1 MKQKLLTFLW
11 AVLAVGLAQAWG
23 QTPDFSAVNADGVTL
38 YYKLLDSGTE
48 VAVYPKGDPSS
59 STSGNRYSAEAIH
72 IPAKVSHP
80 NGTSYDVVAIGYR
93 AFYYGAVK
101 EITLPA
107 SIRTIEGEAFR
118 FCGVREMTLPEG
130 LTAMNGERH
139 FTNSTMLHTVHI
151 PASLKHIPNYAFN
164 DCSALATVTF
174 AGMPESIGAQVF
186 KGTAL
191 WRNSP
196 DGLVTLM
203 DGRILLGYKGSLE
216 PNTTLTIPEGVE
228 VMAES
233 AFASDLPTK
242 TNLTGVSF
250 PSTLRMIPTGA
261 FNGCGLY
268 TLTIPEHIER
278 IGLLAFANNSM
289 LGTVNLNADSCYM
302 VVNYNAGVFTGSNF
316 IANLN
321 IGDRV
326 RHIPAGFAGT
336 GIRQLTIPAGVQSM
350 ARSAF
355 KGCKMLTSVTWD
367 AADCLLDAGSGRT
380 YPPFEGCTTLASVAF
395 GEGVQAVPD
404 YLFSGAT
411 SLASVTFPS
420 GLTHIGLEAF
430 YNTGFTS
437 VTIPATLQEIGG
449 GAFGNCSKLTSVTW
463 NATNCAFTQSSR
475 NGDTPFAESAI
486 TTVTLGDGVTAIPA
500 HLFRELGT
508 LTTVNWSD
516 AVTQIGEQAFCST
529 GLQSV
534 TIPAGVTEIGR
545 NAFADCSALASVT
558 WNAHYLPTD
567 DPFNNSP
574 FSTFIYNAPQVAD
587 AIGNPYFLSSHR
599 DLTAVT
605 IGEDVRR
612 IPSRLFFDCES
623 LQGPVNI
630 PEEVEEVGY
639 YAFRPTTLLTGKRF
653 GITVSLDPT
662 SCDTWADVYL
672 YARVNADYTDYDLL
686 GAMPGV
692 KLEAPYTYT
701 FPIPYGSCD
710 VYEVAGGGTQT
721 ECHNDPVRLVFSDG
735 AGNRTKEVET
745 LEGGT
750 FRLLSQSGTD
760 ISVGVSGGSSV
771 PPAADKT
778 VTLTDAGYEEA
789 FDNTLGDFTVFDAAR
804 LSGSDAAIWQ
814 ADRNGYAKASG
825 YIGGNTPA
833 ESWLVSPAFDCT
845 EVEYLSLYFEHTFGY
860 VNDVTDPADFF
871 ALLVTTD
878 GQTWTE
884 VPITAWPAYG
894 EGAKWWQFLNV
905 RLDLADY
912 RSAQT
917 RFAFRYT
924 STDVVAATWEVRNFS
939 LTTIEMG
946 GGNWGASDGPFPSS
960 HGYLY
965 DVNGDGRMEYFV
977 DDYPNVQQYSFDGS
991 YLATIPTGHYL
1002 FALDDMDNDGVLD
1015 IICSQA
1021 GGANQEHGIYV
1032 HGLDGAVKSSFPGV
1046 IDSGTYMVMLD
1057 ANSDGRQDFYIEERI
1072 RINGQH
1078 TPFQVIYYQQPDGS
1092 FVRQELTI
1100 LDDPTEVD
1108 NALFGQYGA
1117 NATVTQPINFSGVAL
1132 AKSAGRDGS
1141 VPAGR
1146 VMRKTRSAELFYG
1159 NTSPVAVD
1167 VNLDGYPDLI
1177 NLNNGDALLS
1187 VGDGRYYYG
1196 SFEGQ
1201 TTVKDLNGDGMPDF
1215 ILYDEESRIVTL
1227 FLYEGNN
1234 SFKKQTL
1241 MQNLNITGIYTYD
1254 FDHDGDVDIL
1264 LPFDYTDSSQ
1274 YAYLVF
1280 FENEGGNTFSKREQ
1294 PFDQGRALSFIG
1306 GGDVDNDGKF
1316 EVVCREGNNIFLV
1329 DCEQTFNVGAQ
1340 SEVIATVPDPKD
1352 YGYEGDYRFTIG
1364 DFNND
1369 GLMEWWGGIDFTTS
1383 WSGGTPYSTR
1393 EVGQFAA
1400 ATPNTA
1406 PQQQGTPSYV
1416 YDPAVN
1422 MLRVEWPAGADA
1434 ENSACDLTYALRIG
1448 TKPGLGD
1455 VWVAH
1460 ADANGRRLRPGEGNA
1475 GYNTYALVS
1484 TAGWKKGTYYIA
1496 VQAVDANGL
1505 GGAWSE
1511 EVTFEY
1517 TGLVASVTLSADYM
1531 NLLDTLIVTTSLPY
1545 DETLDYA
1552 WNFGDGG
1559 RSVGREGNR
1568 WQVVFDHAG
1577 RKTLGLTLTD
1587 ADGLMAVATEQT
1599 VDVYPIAWEADSLTH
1614 DRVQYSDG
1622 LYLDLDGN
1630 GTLDLVGQSTVLLP
1644 NGEVQDLKGVFEN
1657 KENNNRFTKVGRIY
1671 NTDLDPSTN
1680 GYYLVPI
1687 DYNMDGKPDFMGTTN
1702 KGNLFVNLG
1711 SFDFDFDT
1719 KAVSLQPIDPYAYT
1733 GMTEYTLHQIEYRRD
1748 FNNDDYPDAWMSA
1761 GVWMNQGDNLTF
1773 VQTRVGDLNPDTN
1786 SAYQVFD
1793 FDRDGYVDLLI
1804 EEYDQLP
1811 TPTRTDQVLYR
1822 NRGDGTFERVVLY
1835 SKAWKSNSYQD
1846 YRFFDLNND
1855 GYPDMLWSI
1864 QPGLQG
1870 GVLETGSIHIVLGDA
1885 SMNYAGKEE
1894 IVIDGYGMR
1903 NLPSE
1908 DNRLYDM
1915 DNNGWLD
1922 LPVKATDGF
1931 TTAVD
1936 GVTVHLQTADGT
1948 LYFYPN
1954 WETVFER
1961 EQSYSFS
1968 GDIKYGNNHPPF
1980 ADLNGDGL
1988 PDGGSSLMRTKHTNE
2003 APAAPTNVR
2012 AMQQVST
2019 VLLQWDA
2026 ATDAETPAA
2035 HLRYNVSLKRKG
2047 ATGADSYILSPLNEG
2062 SDVAAA
2068 IPGYP
2073 YRTATRMEVPASR
2086 FTVGEEYELRVQAI
2100 DLWNAHS
2107 PFSQTFTF
2115 RMESQ
2120 VAIDAPAET
2129 CTEQPVTLTYQG
2141 TESGTPQWEAGE
2153 GGEVLEATGNTA
2165 SMTWSTPGVKTIC
2178 VTVGGLTTERS
2189 IMVHAAADLTLDLPT
2204 TLLAGGVTYFTL
2216 PDVFADPSNQVSF
2229 YSPAY
2234 DNGQSPIY
2242 IGTYQTDNEGMIEV
2256 VDGAYYD
2263 ETINIE
2269 RKPGTREARLRIDE
2283 PGTFVLE
2290 VRYEDPVC
2298 GLTVEPLTLE
2308 VLDVQPAISLV
2319 GVADGKNCVY
2329 WDAAGIDP
2337 MFDAVL
2343 VYREVGATDH
2353 FVQVGEA
2360 PVSDG
2365 QFIDPTSDPS
2375 VRKSRYCI
2383 ALRTADGQVSGRS
2396 TVHGSVHVMLNQ
2408 GLAPNSVNIVW
2419 TSYEGGVVDEYAI
2432 LRGTS
2437 PETLEVLTT
2446 ASGYETSYTDLS
2458 RPEGDVYYAV
2468 QYDALYQP
2476 RTATKRAQR
2485 AAPVAVGRSNVV
2497 NANASATI
2505 TLADAVN
2512 VLVVESDGSLHP
2524 QQTELHLYAEVL
2536 PAAATY
2542 KRVNWQIVSGSHLAT
2557 LSDAG
2562 VLTYTGN
2569 GENGTVRVKATTID
2583 GSACT
2588 ATKDIPVDGFGGDTP
2603 SDVPVQSITLTAPT
2617 TSLSPSQPTVQLE
2630 VQVLPANATDKGYS
2644 WSIPSGSQVVGVSA
2658 TGLVTAK
2665 GVNGTATIRATAAD
2679 GSGVY
2684 GEITLT
2690 ASGFGEPSA
2699 QEAAPLLPTADVLV
2713 YSHNRTL
2720 VVKYAEGL
2728 ALDLF
2733 DLSGRHL
2740 KHVDEALEEEVM
2752 DGIDPGLYLLYIE
2765 GHGSRKV
2772 VVK

>member
-11 AVLAVGLAQAWG
+11 AVLAVGLAQASVVTILPG
-23 QTPDFSAVNADGVTL
+23 EHDAQDGYFSFIFAEGFMVEVSDGICSSDMITLRNGGATLGFFASNDETLITSIRITVVSGDPANRISGSGYVADGEMGTWTGSATQVVLTNNAADWVGIQKIEVATNGSVL
-38 YYKLLDSGTE
+38 DPIDSGDEPDNPYVFDCSGTIVE
-48 VAVYPKGDPSS
+48 GSDSLVVTTPVATFVQHKGEGVNRPAYVSPWRIYKNNTVTIRMAEGYVLQDVQITMEAGRPIETLTYSES
-59 STSGNRYSAEAIH
+59 ALGAQLDETHYLINNLPGNVTSFTITNTGEQTRWEQI
-72 IPAKVSHP
+72 
-80 NGTSYDVVAIGYR
+80 AIGYSFFDENASVVVSPAR
-93 AFYYGAVK
+93 VDFGSFTVDNVNSRRLTVK
-101 EITLPA
+101 
-107 SIRTIEGEAFR
+107 
-118 FCGVREMTLPEG
+118 
-130 LTAMNGERH
+130 
-139 FTNSTMLHTVHI
+139 
-151 PASLKHIPNYAFN
+151 
-164 DCSALATVTF
+164 
-174 AGMPESIGAQVF
+174 AQH
-186 KGTAL
+186 A
-191 WRNSP
+191 
-196 DGLVTLM
+196 
-203 DGRILLGYKGSLE
+203 
-216 PNTTLTIPEGVE
+216 TTLESMSVSAPFAVSGAACPVPLAEGQSL
-228 VMAES
+228 ALTLS
-233 AFASDLPTK
+233 AQPTE
-242 TNLTGVSF
+242 TGTF
-250 PSTLRMIPTGA
+250 EDTLR
-261 FNGCGLY
+261 
-268 TLTIPEHIER
+268 
-278 IGLLAFANNSM
+278 LAFAD
-289 LGTVNLNADSCYM
+289 TICK
-302 VVNYNAGVFTGSNF
+302 
-316 IANLN
+316 
-321 IGDRV
+321 
-326 RHIPAGFAGT
+326 IP
-336 GIRQLTIPAGVQSM
+336 V
-350 ARSAF
+350 
-355 KGCKMLTSVTWD
+355 K
-367 AADCLLDAGSGRT
+367 
-380 YPPFEGCTTLASVAF
+380 
-395 GEGVQAVPD
+395 
-404 YLFSGAT
+404 AT
-411 SLASVTFPS
+411 AM
-420 GLTHIGLEAF
+420 
-430 YNTGFTS
+430 
-437 VTIPATLQEIGG
+437 
-449 GAFGNCSKLTSVTW
+449 
-463 NATNCAFTQSSR
+463 
-475 NGDTPFAESAI
+475 
-486 TTVTLGDGVTAIPA
+486 
-500 HLFRELGT
+500 
-508 LTTVNWSD
+508 
-516 AVTQIGEQAFCST
+516 
-529 GLQSV
+529 
-534 TIPAGVTEIGR
+534 
-545 NAFADCSALASVT
+545 AFA
-558 WNAHYLPTD
+558 
-567 DPFNNSP
+567 F
-574 FSTFIYNAPQVAD
+574 
-587 AIGNPYFLSSHR
+587 
-599 DLTAVT
+599 
-605 IGEDVRR
+605 
-612 IPSRLFFDCES
+612 
-623 LQGPVNI
+623 
-630 PEEVEEVGY
+630 
-639 YAFRPTTLLTGKRF
+639 
-653 GITVSLDPT
+653 
-662 SCDTWADVYL
+662 
-672 YARVNADYTDYDLL
+672 
-686 GAMPGV
+686 
-692 KLEAPYTYT
+692 
-701 FPIPYGSCD
+701 
-710 VYEVAGGGTQT
+710 
-721 ECHNDPVRLVFSDG
+721 
-735 AGNRTKEVET
+735 
-745 LEGGT
+745 
-750 FRLLSQSGTD
+750 
-760 ISVGVSGGSSV
+760 
-771 PPAADKT
+771 
-778 VTLTDAGYEEA
+778 
-789 FDNTLGDFTVFDAAR
+789 
-804 LSGSDAAIWQ
+804 
-814 ADRNGYAKASG
+814 
-825 YIGGNTPA
+825 
-833 ESWLVSPAFDCT
+833 
-845 EVEYLSLYFEHTFGY
+845 
-860 VNDVTDPADFF
+860 
-871 ALLVTTD
+871 
-878 GQTWTE
+878 
-884 VPITAWPAYG
+884 
-894 EGAKWWQFLNV
+894 
-905 RLDLADY
+905 
-912 RSAQT
+912 
-917 RFAFRYT
+917 
-924 STDVVAATWEVRNFS
+924 
-939 LTTIEMG
+939 
-946 GGNWGASDGPFPSS
+946 GASDGPFPSS

-965 DVNGDGRMEYFV
+965 DVNGDGRMEYFA
-977 DDYPNVQQYSFDGS
+977 DAYPYVEQYSFDGS
-991 YLATIPTGHYL
+991 LLATIPTWHYL

-1015 IICSQA
+1015 IVCSQ
-1021 GGANQEHGIYV
+1021 GGSKENPGGVYV
-1032 HGLDGAVKSSFPGV
+1032 HGLDGALKSSFPV
-1046 IDSGTYMVMLD
+1046 ALNSKTYTMMLD
-1057 ANSDGRQDFYIEERI
+1057 ANSDGRQDFYMEVVDETYWTGS
-1072 RINGQH
+1072 NYDDSYKH
-1078 TPFQVIYYQQPDGS
+1078 FLYYQQPDGS

-1117 NATVTQPINFSGVAL
+1117 NATVTQPINFTGVAL

-1167 VNLDGYPDLI
+1167 VNLDGYPDLL
-1177 NLNNGDALLS
+1177 NLDNGDALLS

-1280 FENEGGNTFSKREQ
+1280 FENEGGNTFSKRER
-1294 PFDQGRALSFIG
+1294 PFDYGRNLSFLG

-1329 DCEQTFNVGAQ
+1329 DCERTFNVGAQ

-1587 ADGLMAVATEQT
+1587 ADGLMAVAAEQT

-1630 GTLDLVGQSTVLLP
+1630 GTLDLVGQSTVLLS

-1671 NTDLDPSTN
+1671 NTDLDPSL
-1680 GYYLVPI
+1680 YYLVPI

-1748 FNNDDYPDAWMSA
+1748 FNNDGYPDAWMSA

-1773 VQTRVGDLNPDTN
+1773 VQTRVGDLTPDAN

-1804 EEYDQLP
+1804 EEHDQLP

-1835 SKAWKSNSYQD
+1835 SKAWTSNSYQD

-1864 QPGLQG
+1864 QPDLQG

-1903 NLPSE
+1903 DLPSD

-1922 LPVKATDGF
+1922 LPVTATDGF
-1931 TTAVD
+1931 TTAFD
-1936 GVTVHLQTADGT
+1936 GTTHLQTADGT

-1954 WETVFER
+1954 WETVFEK

-1968 GDIKYGNNHPPF
+1968 GDIKYGNNHHPF
-1980 ADLNGDGL
+1980 ADLNGDGS
-1988 PDGGSSLMRTKHTNE
+1988 PDGGDGYGGSLMRTKHTNE

-2073 YRTATRMEVPASR
+2073 YLAATRMEVPASR

-2165 SMTWSTPGVKTIC
+2165 SMAWSTPGVKTVR
-2178 VTVGGLTTERS
+2178 VTVNGLSSERS
-2189 IMVHAAADLTLDLPT
+2189 IMVHATPDLALDLPAS
-2204 TLLAGGVTYFTL
+2204 LLVGSVVYFTL
-2216 PDVFADPSNQVSF
+2216 PEAFADPSNQVGI
-2229 YSPAY
+2229 YSPLYA
-2234 DNGQSPIY
+2234 NGTQPLP
-2242 IGTYQTDNEGMIEV
+2242 IGTYSSETDPLQ
-2256 VDGAYYD
+2256 AHLLCWQLP
-2263 ETINIE
+2263 IE
-2269 RKPGTREARLRIDE
+2269 RKPGTREARLCVNE
-2283 PGTFVLE
+2283 PGNHTLE
-2290 VRYEDPVC
+2290 VRYESEACGTLAETTPV
-2298 GLTVEPLTLE
+2298 E
-2308 VLDVQPAISLV
+2308 VLDIRPAISIV

-2343 VYREVGATDH
+2343 VYREVGATDN
-2353 FVQVGEA
+2353 FVQVGQA
-2360 PVSDG
+2360 AVADG

-2383 ALRTADGQVSGRS
+2383 ALRTPEGMVSGRS
-2396 TVHGSVHVMLNQ
+2396 EVHGSVHVMLNQ

-2419 TSYEGGVVDEYAI
+2419 TAYEGGVVNEYTI

-2485 AAPVAVGRSNVV
+2485 AAPVTAGRSNVV

-2505 TLADAVN
+2505 TLADAVSI
-2512 VLVVESDGSLHP
+2512 LVVESSGGLTP
-2524 QQTELHLYAEVL
+2524 GQQELHLYAEIL

-2603 SDVPVQSITLTAPT
+2603 SDVPVQSITLTASS
-2617 TSLSPSQPTVQLE
+2617 TSLTPSQPTVQLE
-2630 VQVLPANATDKGYS
+2630 VQVLPANATEQGYS
-2644 WSIPSGSQVVGVSA
+2644 WDIPVGSHVVEVSA
-2658 TGLVTAK
+2658 TGLVTAT

-2690 ASGFGEPSA
+2690 ATGFGEPSA
-2699 QEAAPLLPTADVLV
+2699 QEAAPVLPAAGILV
-2713 YSHNRTL
+2713 YGHNRTL

-2728 ALDLF
+2728 ALNLF

>member
-1 MKQKLLTFLW
+1 
-11 AVLAVGLAQAWG
+11 
-23 QTPDFSAVNADGVTL
+23 
-38 YYKLLDSGTE
+38 
-48 VAVYPKGDPSS
+48 
-59 STSGNRYSAEAIH
+59 
-72 IPAKVSHP
+72 
-80 NGTSYDVVAIGYR
+80 
-93 AFYYGAVK
+93 
-101 EITLPA
+101 
-107 SIRTIEGEAFR
+107 
-118 FCGVREMTLPEG
+118 
-130 LTAMNGERH
+130 
-139 FTNSTMLHTVHI
+139 
-151 PASLKHIPNYAFN
+151 
-164 DCSALATVTF
+164 
-174 AGMPESIGAQVF
+174 
-186 KGTAL
+186 
-191 WRNSP
+191 
-196 DGLVTLM
+196 
-203 DGRILLGYKGSLE
+203 
-216 PNTTLTIPEGVE
+216 
-228 VMAES
+228 MAES

-845 EVEYLSLYFEHTFGY
+845 EVEYLSLYFEHTLGY

-905 RLDLADY
+905 RLDLTDY

-924 STDVVAATWEVRNFS
+924 STDAVAATWEVRNLS
-939 LTTIEMG
+939 LTTTEMG
-946 GGNWGASDGPFPSS
+946 ESNWGASDGPFPSS

-977 DDYPNVQQYSFDGS
+977 DNSPNVEQYSFDGT

-1032 HGLDGAVKSSFPGV
+1032 HGLDGAVKASFPGV
-1046 IDSGTYMVMLD
+1046 IDSGTYMVMID

-1072 RINGQH
+1072 RINGGH
-1078 TPFQVIYYQQPDGS
+1078 TPFHVIYYQQPDGS

-1167 VNLDGYPDLI
+1167 VNLDGYPDLL
-1177 NLNNGDALLS
+1177 NLDNGDALLS

-1215 ILYDEESRIVTL
+1215 ILYDEDSRIVTL

-1294 PFDQGRALSFIG
+1294 PFDQGRALSFLG

-1329 DCEQTFNVGAQ
+1329 DCEQSFEVGAQ

-1748 FNNDDYPDAWMSA
+1748 FNNDGYPDAWMSA

-1922 LPVKATDGF
+1922 LPVTATDGF

-1954 WETVFER
+1954 WETVFEK

-1968 GDIKYGNNHPPF
+1968 GDIKYGNNHYPF
-1980 ADLNGDGL
+1980 ADLNGDGS
-1988 PDGGSSLMRTKHTNE
+1988 PDGGDGYDGSLMRTKHTNE

-2073 YRTATRMEVPASR
+2073 YLAATRMEVPASR

-2165 SMTWSTPGVKTIC
+2165 SMAWSTPGVKTVR
-2178 VTVGGLTTERS
+2178 VTVNGLSSERS
-2189 IMVHAAADLTLDLPT
+2189 IMVHATPDLALDLPAS
-2204 TLLAGGVTYFTL
+2204 LLVGSVVYFTL
-2216 PDVFADPSNQVSF
+2216 PEAFADPSNQVGI
-2229 YSPAY
+2229 YSPLYA
-2234 DNGQSPIY
+2234 NGTQPLP
-2242 IGTYQTDNEGMIEV
+2242 IGTYSSETDPLQ
-2256 VDGAYYD
+2256 AHLLCWQLP
-2263 ETINIE
+2263 IE
-2269 RKPGTREARLRIDE
+2269 RKPGTREARLCVNE
-2283 PGTFVLE
+2283 PGNHTLE
-2290 VRYEDPVC
+2290 VRYESEACGTLAETTPV
-2298 GLTVEPLTLE
+2298 E
-2308 VLDVQPAISLV
+2308 VLDIRPAISIV

-2343 VYREVGATDH
+2343 VYREVGATDN
-2353 FVQVGEA
+2353 FVQVGQA
-2360 PVSDG
+2360 AVADG
-2365 QFIDPTSDPS
+2365 RFIDPTSDPS

-2383 ALRTADGQVSGRS
+2383 ALRTPEGMVSGRS
-2396 TVHGSVHVMLNQ
+2396 EVHGSVHVMLNQ

-2419 TSYEGGVVDEYAI
+2419 TAYEGGVVNEYAI

-2437 PETLEVLTT
+2437 PDALEVLTT
-2446 ASGYETSYTDLS
+2446 ASGYETSFTDQA

-2476 RTATKRAQR
+2476 RAARKSKALR
-2485 AAPVAVGRSNVV
+2485 AAPTTVGRSNVV

-2505 TLADAVN
+2505 TLADAVSI
-2512 VLVVESDGSLHP
+2512 LVVESSGGLTP
-2524 QQTELHLYAEVL
+2524 GQQELHLYAEIL

-2617 TSLSPSQPTVQLE
+2617 TSLTPSQPTVQLE
-2630 VQVLPANATDKGYS
+2630 VQVLPANATEQGYS

-2679 GSGVY
+2679 GSGVF

-2690 ASGFGEPSA
+2690 ATGFGGEPPAGEPALSLQAASTVIPPIYRNEDFTVSSVLQNTGTATFAGNVCVAIMEENAAVLSYNSSYLPLTVA
-2699 QEAAPLLPTADVLV
+2699 QGAAVPFNITCNVGSLPAGEYLLGFGTVSGGMLSWIDFDGGGNVVLVTIADRQSGLDQPTAGILA
-2713 YSHNRTL
+2713 YGHNRTL

>member
-11 AVLAVGLAQAWG
+11 AVLAVGLAQASVVTILPGEHDAQDGYFSFIFVEGFMMEVSDGINSSDMITLRNGGATLGFFSSNDETLITSIRITVVSGDPANRISGSGYVADGEMGTWTG
-23 QTPDFSAVNADGVTL
+23 SATQVVLTNNAADWVGIQKIEVATNGSVLDPIDSGDEPDNPYVFDCSGTIVEGSDSLVVTTPVATFVQHKGEGVNRPAYVSPWRIYKNNTVTIRMAEGYVLQDVQITMEAGRPIETLTYSESAVGAQLDETHYLINNLPGNVT
-38 YYKLLDSGTE
+38 SFTITNT
-48 VAVYPKGDPSS
+48 GDQ
-59 STSGNRYSAEAIH
+59 TRWEQI
-72 IPAKVSHP
+72 
-80 NGTSYDVVAIGYR
+80 AIGYSFFDENASVVVSPAR
-93 AFYYGAVK
+93 VDFGSFTVDNVNSRRLTVK
-101 EITLPA
+101 
-107 SIRTIEGEAFR
+107 
-118 FCGVREMTLPEG
+118 
-130 LTAMNGERH
+130 
-139 FTNSTMLHTVHI
+139 
-151 PASLKHIPNYAFN
+151 
-164 DCSALATVTF
+164 
-174 AGMPESIGAQVF
+174 AQH
-186 KGTAL
+186 A
-191 WRNSP
+191 
-196 DGLVTLM
+196 
-203 DGRILLGYKGSLE
+203 
-216 PNTTLTIPEGVE
+216 TTLESMSVSAPFAVSGATCPVPLAEGQSLALTLSAQPTE
-228 VMAES
+228 VGTFE
-233 AFASDLPTK
+233 D
-242 TNLTGVSF
+242 
-250 PSTLRMIPTGA
+250 TLR
-261 FNGCGLY
+261 
-268 TLTIPEHIER
+268 
-278 IGLLAFANNSM
+278 LAFADT
-289 LGTVNLNADSCYM
+289 LCK
-302 VVNYNAGVFTGSNF
+302 
-316 IANLN
+316 
-321 IGDRV
+321 
-326 RHIPAGFAGT
+326 IP
-336 GIRQLTIPAGVQSM
+336 V
-350 ARSAF
+350 
-355 KGCKMLTSVTWD
+355 K
-367 AADCLLDAGSGRT
+367 
-380 YPPFEGCTTLASVAF
+380 
-395 GEGVQAVPD
+395 
-404 YLFSGAT
+404 AT
-411 SLASVTFPS
+411 A
-420 GLTHIGLEAF
+420 
-430 YNTGFTS
+430 
-437 VTIPATLQEIGG
+437 
-449 GAFGNCSKLTSVTW
+449 
-463 NATNCAFTQSSR
+463 
-475 NGDTPFAESAI
+475 TPFA
-486 TTVTLGDGVTAIPA
+486 
-500 HLFRELGT
+500 F
-508 LTTVNWSD
+508 
-516 AVTQIGEQAFCST
+516 
-529 GLQSV
+529 
-534 TIPAGVTEIGR
+534 
-545 NAFADCSALASVT
+545 
-558 WNAHYLPTD
+558 
-567 DPFNNSP
+567 
-574 FSTFIYNAPQVAD
+574 
-587 AIGNPYFLSSHR
+587 
-599 DLTAVT
+599 
-605 IGEDVRR
+605 
-612 IPSRLFFDCES
+612 
-623 LQGPVNI
+623 
-630 PEEVEEVGY
+630 
-639 YAFRPTTLLTGKRF
+639 
-653 GITVSLDPT
+653 
-662 SCDTWADVYL
+662 
-672 YARVNADYTDYDLL
+672 
-686 GAMPGV
+686 
-692 KLEAPYTYT
+692 
-701 FPIPYGSCD
+701 
-710 VYEVAGGGTQT
+710 
-721 ECHNDPVRLVFSDG
+721 
-735 AGNRTKEVET
+735 
-745 LEGGT
+745 
-750 FRLLSQSGTD
+750 
-760 ISVGVSGGSSV
+760 
-771 PPAADKT
+771 
-778 VTLTDAGYEEA
+778 
-789 FDNTLGDFTVFDAAR
+789 
-804 LSGSDAAIWQ
+804 
-814 ADRNGYAKASG
+814 
-825 YIGGNTPA
+825 
-833 ESWLVSPAFDCT
+833 
-845 EVEYLSLYFEHTFGY
+845 
-860 VNDVTDPADFF
+860 
-871 ALLVTTD
+871 
-878 GQTWTE
+878 
-884 VPITAWPAYG
+884 
-894 EGAKWWQFLNV
+894 
-905 RLDLADY
+905 
-912 RSAQT
+912 
-917 RFAFRYT
+917 
-924 STDVVAATWEVRNFS
+924 
-939 LTTIEMG
+939 
-946 GGNWGASDGPFPSS
+946 GASDGPFPSS

-1015 IICSQA
+1015 IVCSQ
-1021 GGANQEHGIYV
+1021 GGTQENPGGVYV
-1032 HGLDGAVKSSFPGV
+1032 HGLDGTLKSSFPV
-1046 IDSGTYMVMLD
+1046 ALNSKTYTVMLD
-1057 ANSDGRQDFYIEERI
+1057 ANSDGRQDFYMEVVDETYWTGS
-1072 RINGQH
+1072 NYDDSYKH
-1078 TPFQVIYYQQPDGS
+1078 FLYYQQPDGS

-1117 NATVTQPINFSGVAL
+1117 NATVTQPINFSGVSL
-1132 AKSAGRDGS
+1132 AKSAGRNS

-1167 VNLDGYPDLI
+1167 VNLDGYPDLL
-1177 NLNNGDALLS
+1177 NLDNGDALLS

-1201 TTVKDLNGDGMPDF
+1201 TTVKDVNGDGMPDF
-1215 ILYDEESRIVTL
+1215 VLYDEGSKTVTL

-1280 FENEGGNTFSKREQ
+1280 FENEGGNTFSKRER
-1294 PFDQGRALSFIG
+1294 PFDYGRNLSFLG

-1329 DCEQTFNVGAQ
+1329 DCEQTFEVGAQ
-1340 SEVIATVPDPKD
+1340 SEVIATVPDPEPATSA
-1352 YGYEGDYRFTIG
+1352 YEGEYCFTFG

-1369 GLMEWWGGIDFTTS
+1369 GLTEWWGGVDPGS
-1383 WSGGTPYSTR
+1383 YWGGDAATATR
-1393 EVGQFAA
+1393 EVGQFAS

-1416 YDPAVN
+1416 YDPAIN

-1448 TKPGLGD
+1448 TAPGRGD
-1455 VWVAH
+1455 VWYAH

-1484 TAGWKKGTYYIA
+1484 TAGWTKGTYYIA

-1702 KGNLFVNLG
+1702 KGNLFINLG
-1711 SFDFDFDT
+1711 SFDFDHT
-1719 KAVSLQPIDPYAYT
+1719 TVTYT
-1733 GMTEYTLHQIEYRRD
+1733 VPPKEEGSTLDDYELHNLYYRFD
-1748 FNNDDYPDAWMSA
+1748 FNNDGYLDVLYDSKRMLAI
-1761 GVWMNQGDNLTF
+1761 NQGDNISFERMPLPEPASGW
-1773 VQTRVGDLNPDTN
+1773 QRDMGQWL
-1786 SAYQVFD
+1786 D
-1793 FDRDGYVDLLI
+1793 FNRDGYMDFWWR
-1804 EEYDQLP
+1804 E
-1811 TPTRTDQVLYR
+1811 TDTSVWSVWRYVLYL
-1822 NRGDGTFERVVLY
+1822 NNGDGTFERKVIAEY
-1835 SKAWKSNSYQD
+1835 PYWETPSID
-1846 YRFFDLNND
+1846 FFDLNND

-1864 QPGLQG
+1864 MPDLEG

-1903 NLPSE
+1903 YLPSE

-1922 LPVKATDGF
+1922 LPVTAADGF

-1936 GVTVHLQTADGT
+1936 GVTIHLNTADGT
-1948 LYFYPN
+1948 LYFYPS
-1954 WETVFER
+1954 WETVFEK

-1968 GDIKYGNNHPPF
+1968 GDIKYGSNHHPF

-1988 PDGGSSLMRTKHTNE
+1988 PDGGDGYGGSLMRTKHTNE

-2165 SMTWSTPGVKTIC
+2165 SMAWSTPGVKTVR
-2178 VTVGGLTTERS
+2178 VTVNGLSSERS
-2189 IMVHAAADLTLDLPT
+2189 IMVHATPDLALDLPAS
-2204 TLLAGGVTYFTL
+2204 LLVGSVVYFTL
-2216 PDVFADPSNQVSF
+2216 PEAFADPSNQVGI
-2229 YSPAY
+2229 YSPLY
-2234 DNGQSPIY
+2234 EGGTQPLP
-2242 IGTYQTDNEGMIEV
+2242 IGTYSSETDPLQ
-2256 VDGAYYD
+2256 AHLLCWQLP
-2263 ETINIE
+2263 IE
-2269 RKPGTREARLRIDE
+2269 RKPGTREARLCVNE
-2283 PGTFVLE
+2283 PGNHTLE
-2290 VRYEDPVC
+2290 VRYESEACGTLAETTPV
-2298 GLTVEPLTLE
+2298 E
-2308 VLDVQPAISLV
+2308 VLDIRPAISIV

-2343 VYREVGATDH
+2343 VYREVGATDN
-2353 FVQVGEA
+2353 FVQVGQA
-2360 PVSDG
+2360 AVADG

-2383 ALRTADGQVSGRS
+2383 ALRTPEGMVSGRS
-2396 TVHGSVHVMLNQ
+2396 EVHGSVHVMLNQ

-2419 TSYEGGVVDEYAI
+2419 TAYEGGVVNEYAI

-2437 PETLEVLTT
+2437 PDALEVLTT
-2446 ASGYETSYTDLS
+2446 ASGYETSFTDQA

-2476 RTATKRAQR
+2476 RTARKTKALR
-2485 AAPVAVGRSNVV
+2485 AAPTTVGRSNVV

-2505 TLADAVN
+2505 TLADAVSI
-2512 VLVVESDGSLHP
+2512 LVVESSGGLTP
-2524 QQTELHLYAEVL
+2524 GQQELHLYAEIL

-2617 TSLSPSQPTVQLE
+2617 TSLTPSQPTVQLE
-2630 VQVLPANATDKGYS
+2630 VQVLPANATEQGYS

-2679 GSGVY
+2679 GSGVF

-2690 ASGFGEPSA
+2690 ASGFGDNPPVGEPALSLQAASTVIPPIYRNEDFTVSSVLQNTGTATFAGNVCVAIMEENAAVLSYNSSYLPLTVA
-2699 QEAAPLLPTADVLV
+2699 QGAAVPFNITCNVGSLPAGEYLLGFGTVSGGTLSWIDFDGGDNVVLV
-2713 YSHNRTL
+2713 TIADRQSGLDQPATGILVYGHNRTL

-2728 ALDLF
+2728 ALNLF

-2740 KHVDEALEEEVM
+2740 KHVDEALEEEVI

>member
-814 ADRNGYAKASG
+814 ADGNGYAKASG

-845 EVEYLSLYFEHTFGY
+845 GVEYLSLYFEHALGY
-860 VNDVTDPADFF
+860 VNDVTDPAEFF

-905 RLDLADY
+905 RLDLTDY

-924 STDVVAATWEVRNFS
+924 STDAVAATWEVRNLS
-939 LTTIEMG
+939 LTTTEMG
-946 GGNWGASDGPFPSS
+946 ESNWGASDGPFPSS

-977 DDYPNVQQYSFDGS
+977 DNSPNVEQYSFDGT

-1369 GLMEWWGGIDFTTS
+1369 GLTEWWGGIDFDS
-1383 WSGGTPYSTR
+1383 HWSGTTPYSTR

-1484 TAGWKKGTYYIA
+1484 TAGWTKGTYYIA

-1505 GGAWSE
+1505 GGAWSD

-1517 TGLVASVTLSADYM
+1517 NGLVASFMASVDHM
-1531 NLLDTLIVTTSLPY
+1531 NIMDTLTLTTTLPY
-1545 DETLDYA
+1545 DAGLTYTWD
-1552 WNFGDGG
+1552 FGSDG
-1559 RSVGREGNR
+1559 REVKREGNR
-1568 WQVVFDHAG
+1568 WQVVFDRAG

-1587 ADGLMAVATEQT
+1587 ADGLMAVAEEQT

-1630 GTLDLVGQSTVLLP
+1630 GTLDLVGQSTVLV

-1680 GYYLVPI
+1680 GYNLVPI

-1711 SFDFDFDT
+1711 SFDFDHST
-1719 KAVSLQPIDPYAYT
+1719 VTYTLPPSDPYSASIS
-1733 GMTEYTLHQIEYRRD
+1733 EYDVHSLDQRID
-1748 FNNDDYPDAWMSA
+1748 FNNDGYLDVYYSYVI
-1761 GVWMNQGDNLTF
+1761 GMNQGDNRTFTKVEVLT
-1773 VQTRVGDLNPDTN
+1773 NPEYQE
-1786 SAYQVFD
+1786 SSYQVCD
-1793 FDRDGYVDLLI
+1793 FDRDGYVDMLKV
-1804 EEYDQLP
+1804 EHDTYP
-1811 TPTRTDQVLYR
+1811 TPTRTDQVLHR
-1822 NRGDGTFERVVLY
+1822 NRGDGTFERVLLY
-1835 SKAWKSNSYQD
+1835 TEPWIRGGNEPT

-1855 GYPDMLWSI
+1855 GYPDMIWSI
-1864 QPGLQG
+1864 RPSLQG

-1903 NLPSE
+1903 DLPSE

-1922 LPVKATDGF
+1922 LPVTATDGF

-1961 EQSYSFS
+1961 EQSPSFT

-1980 ADLNGDGL
+1980 ADLNGDGS
-1988 PDGGSSLMRTKHTNE
+1988 PDGGDGYGGILMRTKHTNE

-2035 HLRYNVSLKRKG
+2035 HMRYNVSLKRKG

-2129 CTEQPVTLTYQG
+2129 CTEQPVTVTYQG

-2165 SMTWSTPGVKTIC
+2165 SMAWSTPGVKTVR
-2178 VTVGGLTTERS
+2178 VTVNGLSSERS
-2189 IMVHAAADLTLDLPT
+2189 IMVHATPDLALDLPAS
-2204 TLLAGGVTYFTL
+2204 LLVGSVVYFTL
-2216 PDVFADPSNQVSF
+2216 PEAFADPSNQVGI
-2229 YSPAY
+2229 YSPLY
-2234 DNGQSPIY
+2234 EGGTQPLP
-2242 IGTYQTDNEGMIEV
+2242 IGTYSSDTDPLQ
-2256 VDGAYYD
+2256 AHLLCWQLP
-2263 ETINIE
+2263 IE
-2269 RKPGTREARLRIDE
+2269 RKPGTREARLCVNE
-2283 PGTFVLE
+2283 PGNHTLE
-2290 VRYEDPVC
+2290 VRYESEACGTLAETTPV
-2298 GLTVEPLTLE
+2298 E
-2308 VLDVQPAISLV
+2308 VLDIRPAISIV

-2419 TSYEGGVVDEYAI
+2419 TAYEGGVVNEYAI

-2437 PETLEVLTT
+2437 PDALEVLTT
-2446 ASGYETSYTDLS
+2446 ASGYETSFTDQA

-2476 RTATKRAQR
+2476 RAARKSKALR
-2485 AAPVAVGRSNVV
+2485 AAPTTVGRSNVV

-2505 TLADAVN
+2505 TLADAVSI
-2512 VLVVESDGSLHP
+2512 LVVESSGGLMP
-2524 QQTELHLYAEVL
+2524 GQQELHLYAEIL

-2644 WSIPSGSQVVGVSA
+2644 WSIPSGSQVVEVSA
-2658 TGLVTAK
+2658 TGLVTAT

-2690 ASGFGEPSA
+2690 ASGFGGPSA

-2713 YSHNRTL
+2713 YSHDRTL

-2728 ALDLF
+2728 ALNLF